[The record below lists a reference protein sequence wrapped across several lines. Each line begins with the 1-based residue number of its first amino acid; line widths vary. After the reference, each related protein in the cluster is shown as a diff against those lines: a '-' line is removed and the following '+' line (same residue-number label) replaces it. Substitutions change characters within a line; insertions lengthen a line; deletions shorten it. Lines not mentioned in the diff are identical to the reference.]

1 MSVLSMLS
9 VPSFTSV
16 DRQRGFM
23 VGWSYVGRGT
33 GIVMSR
39 MTATTKAVIAR
50 FNRAIQYS
58 RGGQAGVEDLALAM
72 SAAAYW
78 MPRPRAQCAPG
89 GA

>member
-1 MSVLSMLS
+1 MIDTVSVLSMLS

-23 VGWSYVGRGT
+23 VGWFYVGRGT

-50 FNRAIQYS
+50 QPGDPVFQRRA
-58 RGGQAGVEDLALAM
+58 GG
-72 SAAAYW
+72 
-78 MPRPRAQCAPG
+78 R
-89 GA
+89 